1 MDILRMRVMEFMAY
15 HRGKAKAAPR
25 RYLHAYLKRFDPTL
39 TDRKMRVGYEDVPLA
54 SCRRGLFIPI
64 TPEEALEYKA
74 LCKRKAKKYFL
85 KYRTLVAYY
94 PELRVENNRSLF
106 DGART

>member
-1 MDILRMRVMEFMAY
+1 MDILRTQVMEFMRF
-15 HRGKAKAAPR
+15 HRGKENAVPR
-25 RYLHAYLKRFDPTL
+25 RHLHAYLKRFNPTL

-54 SCRRGLFIPI
+54 SCRRGLFIPV

-74 LCKRKAKKYFL
+74 LCKRKAKKFFL

-94 PELRVENNRSLF
+94 PELKPENNRSLF
-106 DGART
+106 DGGA